1 VNRSGK
7 NIWPWLAGLILLVA
21 VFVWGLAHMFV
32 LRFEAGDVYPPH
44 SSLRADPLGARALRE
59 ALDMLPGVSARAS
72 FDPLDKIEDFRNT
85 TVFWIGENPM
95 NLRYTMGA
103 EADAMAAVVLRGGRL
118 VIGFQPFTE
127 QQWVFSQN
135 VTNKSEKVSKDKK
148 QVLRP
153 DPKWKS
159 VLERFE
165 CRVGFEK
172 GALARDGTVEPFDVT
187 LVASRVLLPESL
199 WWRSGLYFRDIG
211 SAWEVIYSRDDKPVV
226 IERRAGM
233 GSVVMMGD
241 SYLLSNEAMF
251 REREPELL
259 AWLVGGNPNVVFDE
273 THLGVTSTPGVMTL
287 VRNYRLHGLLAGL
300 VVLAGLFVW
309 RNAASLVP
317 RRDQALS
324 GVGTASAGKDS
335 ATGLFQ
341 LLRRNVSLQ
350 ELLPVCV
357 AEWTKTCA
365 RGRANLT
372 DKAARLQSVVESEKR
387 KPARSRNVVEAYRQ
401 MAEIVAERK

>member
-1 VNRSGK
+1 
-7 NIWPWLAGLILLVA
+7 
-21 VFVWGLAHMFV
+21 MFA

-59 ALDMLPGVSARAS
+59 ALDMVPGVSARPS
-72 FDPLDKIEDFRNT
+72 FDPLEQIEDVRNT
-85 TVFWIGENPM
+85 TVFWIGEDPM
-95 NLRYTMGA
+95 NLRHTMGV

-127 QQWVFSQN
+127 QEWFFSQN
-135 VTNKSEKVSKDKK
+135 LTNKSDKVRRDRKPVVRS
-148 QVLRP
+148 

-172 GALARDGTVEPFDVT
+172 VALARDGKVEPVEVT
-187 LVASRVLLPESL
+187 LVASRVSLPDSL
-199 WWRSGLYFRDIG
+199 RWRSGLYFRDLG
-211 SAWEVIYSRDDKPVV
+211 SAWEVIYSRDDMPVV
-226 IERRAGM
+226 IERRVGV

-259 AWLVGGNPNVVFDE
+259 AWLVGENPRVLFDE
-273 THLGVTSTPGVMTL
+273 THLGVVSTPGVMTL

-324 GVGTASAGKDS
+324 GTVAETAGKDS

-341 LLRRNVSLQ
+341 LLRRNVSAQ
-350 ELLPVCV
+350 ELLPVCM

-365 RGRANLT
+365 RGRGNLT
-372 DKAARLQSVVESEKR
+372 EKVVRLQSVVESEKR
-387 KPARSRNVVEAYRQ
+387 KPARSRNLVEAYRQ
-401 MAEIVAERK
+401 MAGIVAERT